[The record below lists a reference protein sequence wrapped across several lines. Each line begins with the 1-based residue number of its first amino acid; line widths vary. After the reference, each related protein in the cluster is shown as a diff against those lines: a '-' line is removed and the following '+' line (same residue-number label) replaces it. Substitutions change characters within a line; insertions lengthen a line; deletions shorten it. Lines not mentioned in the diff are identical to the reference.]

1 MRTSQFRGSAQK
13 CLPSAAAGCRGGS
26 DPTRSPREGCGCPA
40 AAHPGRAQS
49 PERCNEF
56 GDPTADPVRAGVESE
71 PSRAPAPSSLSPRLQ
86 PPAVGGQGGATTEG
100 LSPLRRHQ
108 KGQTEPGLARIA
120 ELCSQPFPPRPACST
135 AAPGSLPRLKPAR
148 APPRS
153 RGRCCRTG
161 SGARLAGR
169 APGELRRRRGAS
181 SRTPSPKGGTEH
193 SGPEL

>member
-1 MRTSQFRGSAQK
+1 MAQK

-26 DPTRSPREGCGCPA
+26 DPTRSPWEGCGCPA

-71 PSRAPAPSSLSPRLQ
+71 PSRAPAPPSLSPRLQ
-86 PPAVGGQGGATTEG
+86 PRQWEDKEG
-100 LSPLRRHQ
+100 RRPRVSPRSGVAKR
-108 KGQTEPGLARIA
+108 GTEPGLARIE
-120 ELCSQPFPPRPACST
+120 ELCSQPFPPRPACPT

-169 APGELRRRRGAS
+169 APGECGGAGAPRLGHRHPRAARNTVAQS
-181 SRTPSPKGGTEH
+181 CDKMNKCIA
-193 SGPEL
+193 L